1 MQHVDINICFE
12 RSLQCTV
19 PIRHPADMLLKYF
32 ARVVARCC
40 CGLHFRMCL
49 TRRWQCCALQSKPV
63 RVTLAEDLLSDVAL
77 QDKEGTDLAQQV
89 DFLESKWRQPVII
102 CRRCSC
108 LAQPP
113 HSSDSFRGKK
123 EVHCRISLT
132 KPAECSGVLNR
143 TGVMRLCPENPSKLM
158 GVFSCD

>member
-19 PIRHPADMLLKYF
+19 PIRHPADMLLKCS
-32 ARVVARCC
+32 ARLVARCC

-63 RVTLAEDLLSDVAL
+63 CVTLAEDLLSDVAL

-89 DFLESKWRQPVII
+89 DFLESKWRQPVTI

-113 HSSDSFRGKK
+113 HSSDSFRGEK
-123 EVHCRISLT
+123 EVHCSMLST
-132 KPAECSGVLNR
+132 EPANCSGVVR
-143 TGVMRLCPENPSKLM
+143 RSVVMHLCPKKTSQLM
-158 GVFSCD
+158 RD